1 MIVRYALVGLTVAG
15 FATPAAAID
24 AILQLNQ
31 AQNAG
36 RVDSAKTDEIA
47 TLFAKDSVTA
57 QKLASLIPPKRPDVL
72 VGQQPA
78 SAALMQGS
86 APVVQ
91 LGFVAV
97 EPPRRDAEFAS
108 VTSTIAVVPPF
119 RPSFPN
125 DKPAS
130 IAAVDAQPAALATI
144 EGPSA
149 GFREVLPPARP
160 SFAADSEPAA
170 PSTASVTAEAPLDLS
185 AATPQPSLISS
196 LFGSFPSTPAPVA
209 APASVRSGR
218 AGLDSLIASYAKLNG
233 VPENLVH
240 RVVIRESK
248 YNPRAVGR
256 GGALGLMQIKHATA
270 RGLGYTGPSSGLL
283 DAETNL
289 TYAVKYLAG
298 AYQAAGGDHNRAVAY
313 YARGYYYAAKRQASV
328 RTARRRSLRQEAEA
342 RVDDTAVLT
351 QTATR

>member
-15 FATPAAAID
+15 FASPAAAID
-24 AILQLNQ
+24 AIPQLNQ
-31 AQNAG
+31 ALNAG

-47 TLFAKDSVTA
+47 TFFAKDSVTA
-57 QKLASLIPPKRPDVL
+57 QKLASLIPPKRTDVL
-72 VGQQPA
+72 VGHQPA

-91 LGFVAV
+91 LGFIAV
-97 EPPRRDAEFAS
+97 EPPRRDAQFAP
-108 VTSTIAVVPPF
+108 VGGTVAVVPPF

-125 DKPAS
+125 DKPALLAALDS
-130 IAAVDAQPAALATI
+130 QPAVIAAI

-149 GFREVLPPARP
+149 GFREVLPPVRP
-160 SFAADSEPAA
+160 SFAADSEPTA
-170 PSTASVTAEAPLDLS
+170 PSTINVTAEAPLEALP
-185 AATPQPSLISS
+185 AAPQPSLISS

-209 APASVRSGR
+209 APATVRSGR

-270 RGLGYTGPSSGLL
+270 RGLGYTGPASGLL

-313 YARGYYYAAKRQASV
+313 YARGYYYAAKHQASA
-328 RTARRRSLRQEAEA
+328 RTASRRGLRQEAEA
-342 RVDDTAVLT
+342 RVEDTAVLA

>member
-15 FATPAAAID
+15 FASPAAAID
-24 AILQLNQ
+24 AIPQLNQ
-31 AQNAG
+31 AQNVG
-36 RVDSAKTDEIA
+36 RADSVKTDEIA

-57 QKLASLIPPKRPDVL
+57 QKLASLIPPKRTDAL
-72 VGQQPA
+72 VGHQPA

-97 EPPRRDAEFAS
+97 EPPRRELEFAS
-108 VTSTIAVVPPF
+108 VTSTVAIVPPF

-125 DKPAS
+125 DKAAS
-130 IAAVDAQPAALATI
+130 IAAVDSQPAALAAI
-144 EGPSA
+144 EGPSV
-149 GFREVLPPARP
+149 GFRELLPPARP
-160 SFAADSEPAA
+160 SFAGDSEPAA
-170 PSTASVTAEAPLDLS
+170 PSTTSVTAEAPLEAS
-185 AATPQPSLISS
+185 PATPQPSLISS
-196 LFGSFPSTPAPVA
+196 LFGSFPPTPASIA
-209 APASVRSGR
+209 APVTVRSGR

-240 RVVIRESK
+240 RVVTRESK

-270 RGLGYTGPSSGLL
+270 RGLGYAGPASGLL

-313 YARGYYYAAKRQASV
+313 YARGYYYAAKRQASA
-328 RTARRRSLRQEAEA
+328 RTASRRGLRQEAEA
-342 RVDDTAVLT
+342 RVEDTAVLA